1 MKRLLSI
8 AAVCVMA
15 VTVLVLVQCDT
26 IAGGA
31 PSGVTLAAATDSTVT
46 VSWNAPTEGSPDKYY
61 VAFMATDASAY
72 TNFDTVTSTTVEH
85 YPAGK
90 TGKYMVTA
98 VFGSETYDAANTP
111 TSAPIH
117 TAATAVSELNATGS
131 SGYGWG
137 RTGGDGGTFSMASA
151 ANAASVDFYVS
162 DWAATS
168 NGDPYYLISPDL
180 GPTDPGNVVPTGSW
194 RLNGLAG
201 PVTEQGPLPAH
212 VTGNYFSQ
220 QELTQYPFFCAVY
233 TADGYFGLVTV
244 TDYNASAGTVK
255 VEGWFQTIKG
265 LRLIQ
270 H

>member
-1 MKRLLSI
+1 MRRLLSV
-8 AAVCVMA
+8 AAVGIVA
-15 VTVLVLVQCDT
+15 VTALVMTGCTSVT
-26 IAGGA
+26 GGA
-31 PSGVTLAAATDSTVT
+31 PTGVTLTMATDSTVEVT
-46 VSWNAPTEGSPDKYY
+46 WNAPTEGSPDKYY

-72 TNFDTVTSTTVEH
+72 TDFDTVTLTSVEH
-85 YPAGK
+85 NPIGK
-90 TGKYMVTA
+90 TGKYKVTA
-98 VFGSETYDAANTP
+98 VFGKETFDAATTP
-111 TSAPIH
+111 SSAPIH
-117 TAATAVSELNATGS
+117 TAATEVSELNASGS

-137 RTGGDGGTFSMASA
+137 RTGGDGGTFSMKSA
-151 ANAASVDFYVS
+151 ANAGSVDFYVS

-168 NGDPYYLISPDL
+168 NGDPYFLISPDL

-244 TDYNASAGTVK
+244 TDYNPSAGTVK
-255 VEGWFQTIKG
+255 VESWFQVIKG